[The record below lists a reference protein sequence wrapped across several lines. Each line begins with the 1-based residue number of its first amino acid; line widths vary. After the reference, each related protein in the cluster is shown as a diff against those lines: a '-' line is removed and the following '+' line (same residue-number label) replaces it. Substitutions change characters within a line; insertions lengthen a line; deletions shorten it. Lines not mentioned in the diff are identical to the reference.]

1 MCTIDWDILAKF
13 ATLLTSLIAIYISIV
28 ALKRNTRLS
37 TKNINLSIQQAIFK
51 IVAEKARDCN
61 NVWKNEPEFELKSKD
76 SPHFLVITELVI
88 SIEII
93 NNAFLLF
100 DKNSEVIEEFKDTY
114 FSLLW
119 KQLIPDIR
127 GWVQNVTPTI
137 KANHNDKFLKQV
149 ATVHEN
155 FSKYFD

>member
-1 MCTIDWDILAKF
+1 MCNIDWDLIVKF
-13 ATLLTSLIAIYISIV
+13 APIVISLGAMVVSIW
-28 ALKRNTRLS
+28 ALYRNIEFS

-61 NVWKNEPEFELKSKD
+61 NVWKTEPEFELNSDD

-88 SIEII
+88 SIEVI
-93 NNAFLLF
+93 NNAFFLF

-114 FSLLW
+114 FKLLW
-119 KQLIPDIR
+119 TQLIPDLR
-127 GWVQNVTPTI
+127 GWVKKVTPVI
-137 KANHNDKFLKQV
+137 KTNHNDVFLTQV
-149 ATVHEN
+149 ETVLET